1 MTLDSMEKRSIL
13 FVCLGNICR
22 SPAAEGIMKKLIEA
36 EKLDLE
42 LEVDSA
48 GTMGYH
54 TGEGADPRMK
64 RHAKNRGYNLN
75 SLARKFDPGKD
86 FDHFDYIV
94 TMDNQ
99 NYSDIKD
106 LDFKNKFNHKIFK
119 MADFCKNNNITEV
132 PDPYYEGDEGFSQ
145 VIDILEEGC
154 SNLLIKIK
162 KENDSSK

>member
-1 MTLDSMEKRSIL
+1 MTIDTMEKKSIL

-22 SPAAEGIMKKLIEA
+22 SPAAEGIMKKLIEV

-64 RHAKNRGYNLN
+64 RHAKKRGYNLT
-75 SLARKFDPGKD
+75 SLARKFDPEKD

-99 NYSDIKD
+99 NYSDIKG
-106 LDFKNKFNHKIFK
+106 LDIKKKFNHKIFK

-132 PDPYYEGDEGFSQ
+132 PDPYYEGDEGFSH

-162 KENDSSK
+162 KIE

>member
-1 MTLDSMEKRSIL
+1 MILSIMEKKSIL

-22 SPAAEGIMKKLIEA
+22 SPAAEGIMKKFIQA
-36 EKLDLE
+36 ENLDKE

-48 GTMGYH
+48 GTIGYH

-64 RHAKNRGYNLN
+64 RHAKNRGYDLT
-75 SLARKFDPGKD
+75 SLARKFNPGED

-99 NYSDIKD
+99 NYSDIKS
-106 LDFKNKFNHKIFK
+106 LDFSHRFYHKILK
-119 MADFCKNNNITEV
+119 MADFCKINKIKEV
-132 PDPYYEGDEGFSQ
+132 PDPYYEGDEGFEY

-154 SNLLIKIK
+154 SNLLNQIKDK
-162 KENDSSK
+162 NK